1 MIDDYYIIAFAFSEG
16 APRNPSWYLRLCPR
30 PPLVAFS
37 SSIPTSQSSSSLSQ
51 RTADAVVDEKN
62 YFQWRNPI
70 DRSGKHCHSC
80 SWLATWSPVS
90 DSPSKMPLFL
100 QREKHDQL
108 AMTVPFRCEMA
119 AWLREI
125 TWLQFSRL
133 TKSSAQEDTTTQS
146 RDFLATRLTRSR
158 QGF

>member
-100 QREKHDQL
+100 QREKAFGWAFARDDHIRSEHFDCLLVCACSSTLL
-108 AMTVPFRCEMA
+108 AVWTF
-119 AWLREI
+119 
-125 TWLQFSRL
+125 
-133 TKSSAQEDTTTQS
+133 
-146 RDFLATRLTRSR
+146 
-158 QGF
+158 